1 MRTRGKWGGTLSPRL
16 PTKILIGLLTGTL
29 LASAGLL
36 AFPSQSFS
44 LGDLN
49 LAAADTIRGSGGGR
63 LASYPALSG
72 DGSTVIFGQP
82 GHWGWAGT
90 PRATVEVREWNGSSW
105 VAKGAL
111 PDAANREI
119 GYWHDISD
127 NGDVVSYSTHVL
139 DKVFVADW
147 SGSAWVQRPTIT
159 ASQAGVS
166 LVRHSLSGDGNV
178 LVVGERLFDN
188 GGEVNNGKVRT
199 LDWDGSSWSE
209 RTAIIGAEG
218 ELLGNSRMD
227 ITADGATISF
237 GGSVYSN
244 ADGAEVGRVRVA
256 TWDGASWTERPAL
269 TGSQAS
275 ARAAN
280 PVLSDDGTV
289 LGFSEGEHSVSGRIR
304 TFDWR
309 DSAWVERPRAADG
322 AIAWIDLDISAS
334 GTAISLSDNN
344 TQKVRVYDW
353 VGDAWVQRGSDVP
366 TFAPGGG
373 GHYGNVAS
381 LSSSGLSVATSQIY
395 SDVNGSRSGRV
406 DIYRSPG
413 ALRGVVFDSNGGSG
427 AMSTQ
432 TNYNSAALSSSSFS
446 KTAAT
451 FSSWNTAAD
460 GSGTDYA
467 DGATYDFLANVTFY
481 AQWAPIAVTFDANS
495 GSGSMADQS
504 AAGSTALTSNS
515 FTRQAYSFAGWNTA
529 ADGSGTAYANGAS
542 YAFAASATLY
552 AQWDPV
558 VCVPDTTTVGGETV
572 LTFTSMSGCHWT
584 APAGVTGYDYVVVGG
599 GGSGGKG
606 QQWNTAG
613 AGGSG
618 GQVVQGR
625 LSVVP
630 GQSYEVIA
638 GNRGVGFSQPGTA
651 SVFDAVTASGGN
663 AGPSPRV
670 RSGVVAGG
678 SGAGGAQSGGVGGAA
693 LGVTIRGATEW
704 FAAGG
709 GGHLSY
715 HYSPAA
721 GGVGADG
728 TRAGGNGQN
737 RYNTGQVNAV
747 TYGSGGGG
755 GSHGGNG
762 GRSSYPSGN
771 GYQGVV
777 ILREVL
783 TDTVTFDANSGS
795 GTMADQTDSVSVAL
809 SANTFTRPGYTFK
822 GWNSSMNGSG
832 TPYADGATYDFS
844 ADVWLFAQWSAIPQ
858 PRSAESESANAPL
871 IVQND
876 APVPALRRATP
887 LAEPD
892 QPVKKAPVVIERDSE
907 SPASEVAAEAVALVG
922 GEAVI
927 VQSKN
932 IGSQSVVFDTGAVT
946 VGVTVAPKDGVVNS
960 AGGKTSLKIAKNA
973 AAQLQGA
980 GLKPD
985 SMVQVFLPA
994 SSGSFIE
1001 LPSVR
1006 VSDSGSFEASL
1017 TMGSSVRAK
1026 PMPIGKNSI
1035 QMIGVDQNGKD
1046 TVLDIPITI
1055 AQSLPAPETNRV
1067 NGQRPVLKPGET
1079 LALNAGTPDTV
1090 TLTRSDAATSLEGN
1104 DWGFTVEGAISD
1116 ESMETLAFTRDA
1128 PVAFSGTGFMPGTR
1142 ADVWLFSDPI
1152 LVGTV
1157 DIAADGTFSTIFAV
1171 DSNFVPTG
1179 NHTLQMQGV
1188 GTDGYVRTA
1197 NLGVVVQDEMNT
1209 PVVPVEVDPL
1219 NVVPL
1224 LLIGTS
1230 LGGLLVLVGVTIAI
1244 GRRQRARGRVVPAL

>member
-72 DGSTVIFGQP
+72 DGSAVIFGQP

-119 GYWHDISD
+119 GYWQDISD

-139 DKVFVADW
+139 DTVFVADW

-188 GGEVNNGKVRT
+188 GGEVDNGKVRT

-209 RTAIIGAEG
+209 RAAIIGAEG
-218 ELLGNSRMD
+218 EQLGNSRMD

-237 GGSVYSN
+237 GGSLYSS

-256 TWDGASWTERPAL
+256 TWNGASWTERPPIV
-269 TGSQAS
+269 GSQAS

-280 PVLSDDGTV
+280 AVLSNDGQV
-289 LGFSEGEHSVSGRIR
+289 LAFSEAEFRVSGRVR
-304 TFDWR
+304 TFDW
-309 DSAWVERPRAADG
+309 SGSSWSERPVAAEG
-322 AIAWIDLDISAS
+322 STAWIDVDLNAS
-334 GTAISLSDNN
+334 GTAISMSDND
-344 TQKVRVYDW
+344 TQKVRIYDW

-432 TNYNSAALSSSSFS
+432 TNHNSAALSSSSFS

-529 ADGSGTAYANGAS
+529 ADGSGDAYANGAS

-613 AGGSG
+613 AGGHG

-630 GQSYEVIA
+630 GQFYEVIA

-651 SVFDAVTASGGN
+651 SAFDAVTASGGN

-693 LGVTIRGATEW
+693 LGVTIRGVTEW
-704 FAAGG
+704 FGAGG
-709 GGHLSY
+709 GGFSNY
-715 HYSPAA
+715 HYSPAV

-737 RYNTGQVNAV
+737 RYNTGQVHAV

-762 GRSSYPSGN
+762 GRSSYRSGN

-783 TDTVTFDANSGS
+783 TDTVTFHANSGS

-892 QPVKKAPVVIERDSE
+892 QPVKKAPVVIERDLE

-1157 DIAADGTFSTIFAV
+1157 DIAADGTFSTNFAV

-1244 GRRQRARGRVVPAL
+1244 GRRQRARGRVAPAL

>member
-1 MRTRGKWGGTLSPRL
+1 
-16 PTKILIGLLTGTL
+16 
-29 LASAGLL
+29 
-36 AFPSQSFS
+36 
-44 LGDLN
+44 
-49 LAAADTIRGSGGGR
+49 
-63 LASYPALSG
+63 
-72 DGSTVIFGQP
+72 
-82 GHWGWAGT
+82 
-90 PRATVEVREWNGSSW
+90 
-105 VAKGAL
+105 
-111 PDAANREI
+111 
-119 GYWHDISD
+119 
-127 NGDVVSYSTHVL
+127 
-139 DKVFVADW
+139 
-147 SGSAWVQRPTIT
+147 
-159 ASQAGVS
+159 
-166 LVRHSLSGDGNV
+166 
-178 LVVGERLFDN
+178 
-188 GGEVNNGKVRT
+188 
-199 LDWDGSSWSE
+199 
-209 RTAIIGAEG
+209 
-218 ELLGNSRMD
+218 
-227 ITADGATISF
+227 
-237 GGSVYSN
+237 
-244 ADGAEVGRVRVA
+244 
-256 TWDGASWTERPAL
+256 
-269 TGSQAS
+269 
-275 ARAAN
+275 
-280 PVLSDDGTV
+280 
-289 LGFSEGEHSVSGRIR
+289 
-304 TFDWR
+304 
-309 DSAWVERPRAADG
+309 
-322 AIAWIDLDISAS
+322 
-334 GTAISLSDNN
+334 
-344 TQKVRVYDW
+344 
-353 VGDAWVQRGSDVP
+353 
-366 TFAPGGG
+366 
-373 GHYGNVAS
+373 
-381 LSSSGLSVATSQIY
+381 
-395 SDVNGSRSGRV
+395 
-406 DIYRSPG
+406 
-413 ALRGVVFDSNGGSG
+413 
-427 AMSTQ
+427 
-432 TNYNSAALSSSSFS
+432 
-446 KTAAT
+446 
-451 FSSWNTAAD
+451 
-460 GSGTDYA
+460 
-467 DGATYDFLANVTFY
+467 
-481 AQWAPIAVTFDANS
+481 
-495 GSGSMADQS
+495 
-504 AAGSTALTSNS
+504 
-515 FTRQAYSFAGWNTA
+515 
-529 ADGSGTAYANGAS
+529 
-542 YAFAASATLY
+542 
-552 AQWDPV
+552 
-558 VCVPDTTTVGGETV
+558 
-572 LTFTSMSGCHWT
+572 
-584 APAGVTGYDYVVVGG
+584 
-599 GGSGGKG
+599 
-606 QQWNTAG
+606 
-613 AGGSG
+613 
-618 GQVVQGR
+618 
-625 LSVVP
+625 
-630 GQSYEVIA
+630 
-638 GNRGVGFSQPGTA
+638 
-651 SVFDAVTASGGN
+651 
-663 AGPSPRV
+663 
-670 RSGVVAGG
+670 
-678 SGAGGAQSGGVGGAA
+678 
-693 LGVTIRGATEW
+693 
-704 FAAGG
+704 
-709 GGHLSY
+709 
-715 HYSPAA
+715 
-721 GGVGADG
+721 
-728 TRAGGNGQN
+728 
-737 RYNTGQVNAV
+737 
-747 TYGSGGGG
+747 
-755 GSHGGNG
+755 
-762 GRSSYPSGN
+762 
-771 GYQGVV
+771 
-777 ILREVL
+777 
-783 TDTVTFDANSGS
+783 
-795 GTMADQTDSVSVAL
+795 MADQTDSVSVAL

-892 QPVKKAPVVIERDSE
+892 QLAKKAPVVIERDSE

-922 GEAVI
+922 GEAVR